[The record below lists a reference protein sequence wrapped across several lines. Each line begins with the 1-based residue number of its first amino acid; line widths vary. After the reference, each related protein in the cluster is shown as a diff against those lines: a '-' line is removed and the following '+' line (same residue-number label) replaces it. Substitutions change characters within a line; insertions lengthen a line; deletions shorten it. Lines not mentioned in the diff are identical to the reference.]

1 MTSPYVTSPAVTA
14 TPKPGPSVEWRVVRA
29 LLSTAALVVATICAL
44 IAAFASAITWSGCF
58 IECTGGNHR
67 DGGLLAL
74 LAVGLLASGPAAVAA
89 LYRSRVWVMIAEA
102 TTAVG
107 AVLLM
112 LVLSSN

>member
-1 MTSPYVTSPAVTA
+1 MTSPYVTSPYINA
-14 TPKPGPSVEWRVVRA
+14 TPKPGPSVAWRVVRA
-29 LLSTAALVVATICAL
+29 LLSTFAVVVATICAL
-44 IAAFASAITWSGCF
+44 IAAFASAVTWSGCF

>member
-1 MTSPYVTSPAVTA
+1 MTSPYVTSPSVYA
-14 TPKPGPSVEWRVVRA
+14 TPKPGPSVAWRVVRA
-29 LLSTAALVVATICAL
+29 LLSTAALVVATISAL

-74 LAVGLLASGPAAVAA
+74 LAVGLLASGPATVAA